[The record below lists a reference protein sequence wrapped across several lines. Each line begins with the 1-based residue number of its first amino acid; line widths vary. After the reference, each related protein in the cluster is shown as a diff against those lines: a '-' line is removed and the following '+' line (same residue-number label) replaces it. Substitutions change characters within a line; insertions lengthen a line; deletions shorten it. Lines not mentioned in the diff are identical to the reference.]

1 MTDYHALRALQ
12 AVIEYQSFD
21 LASKAIGISQSAVTQ
36 RIQNFESFL
45 GTKLLIRKAPY
56 RATEKGK
63 NYLNLL
69 RKVTSLENEILE
81 EDETQ
86 KIKPT
91 LKVAMNR
98 DSLDLF
104 FLDVLSDTK
113 VSNVLALQII
123 ADDQDNTLKYLKS
136 GQVDMCIS
144 SEERPLPNHTSTHL
158 GDMVYSLVCSKK
170 FYKEYFSEGV
180 NKKTLAQAPLVVF
193 DKYDKAQH
201 TYLRDNFKLDKLTK
215 INLMPSVPSFKK
227 AILGGFGY
235 GLLPFIDMEKE
246 IKKKQLVQLNP
257 SKDFSVSLYLH
268 QWEYQREHIKLFNEK
283 LIQAANKLS

>member
-1 MTDYHALRALQ
+1 MIDYHALRALQ
-12 AVIEYQSFD
+12 AVIEYQSFE

-63 NYLNLL
+63 SYLNLL

-81 EDETQ
+81 DDDI
-86 KIKPT
+86 KKAKPT
-91 LKVAMNR
+91 LKIAMNR

-104 FLDVLSDTK
+104 FHDVLTDSK
-113 VSNVLALQII
+113 VSQVLTLQII

-144 SEERPLPNHTSTHL
+144 SEKKPLPNHTSTHL

-180 NKKTLAQAPLVVF
+180 NKKTLSEAPLVVF

-201 TYLRDNFKLDKLTK
+201 TYLKENFKVDKLTK
-215 INLMPSVPSFKK
+215 MNLMPSVSSFKK
-227 AILGGFGY
+227 AILGGYGY

-246 IKKKQLVQLNP
+246 MKKRKFVQLNP
-257 SKDFSVSLYLH
+257 SKNFSVSLFLH

-283 LIQAANKLS
+283 LIKAAQKL

>member
-1 MTDYHALRALQ
+1 MIDYHALRALQ
-12 AVIEYQSFD
+12 AVIEYQSFE

-45 GTKLLIRKAPY
+45 GTKLLIRKTPY

-63 NYLNLL
+63 SYLNLL

-81 EDETQ
+81 DDDI
-86 KIKPT
+86 KKAKPT
-91 LKVAMNR
+91 LKIAMNR

-104 FLDVLSDTK
+104 FLDVLTDTK
-113 VSNVLALQII
+113 VSQVLTLQII

-144 SEERPLPNHTSTHL
+144 SEKKPLPNHTSTHL

-170 FYKEYFSEGV
+170 FYKEYFNEGV
-180 NKKTLAQAPLVVF
+180 NKKTLSEAPLVVF

-201 TYLRDNFKLDKLTK
+201 TYLKENFKVDKLTK
-215 INLMPSVPSFKK
+215 INLMPSVQSFKK
-227 AILGGFGY
+227 AILGGYGY

-246 IKKKQLVQLNP
+246 MKKRKFVQLNP
-257 SKDFSVSLYLH
+257 SKNFSVSLFLH

-283 LIQAANKLS
+283 LIKAAQKL

>member
-1 MTDYHALRALQ
+1 MIDYHALRALQ
-12 AVIEYQSFD
+12 AVIEYQSFE

-45 GTKLLIRKAPY
+45 GTKLLIRKTPY

-63 NYLNLL
+63 SYLNLL

-81 EDETQ
+81 DDDI
-86 KIKPT
+86 KKAKPT
-91 LKVAMNR
+91 LKIAMNR

-104 FLDVLSDTK
+104 FLDVLTDTK
-113 VSNVLALQII
+113 VSQVLTLQII

-144 SEERPLPNHTSTHL
+144 SEKKPLPNHTSTHL

-180 NKKTLAQAPLVVF
+180 TKKTLSEAPLVVF

-201 TYLRDNFKLDKLTK
+201 TYLKENFKLDKLTK
-215 INLMPSVPSFKK
+215 INLMPSVQSFKK
-227 AILGGFGY
+227 AILGGYGY

-246 IKKKQLVQLNP
+246 MKKRKFVQLNP
-257 SKDFSVSLYLH
+257 SKNFSVSLFLH

-283 LIQAANKLS
+283 LIKAAQKL

>member
-1 MTDYHALRALQ
+1 MIDYHALRALQ
-12 AVIEYQSFD
+12 AVIEYQSFE

-63 NYLNLL
+63 SYLNLL

-81 EDETQ
+81 DEDI
-86 KIKPT
+86 KKAKPT
-91 LKVAMNR
+91 LKIAMNR

-104 FLDVLSDTK
+104 FHDVLTDSK
-113 VSNVLALQII
+113 VSQVLTLQII

-144 SEERPLPNHTSTHL
+144 SEKKPLPNHTSTHL

-180 NKKTLAQAPLVVF
+180 NKKTLSEAPLVVF

-201 TYLRDNFKLDKLTK
+201 TYLKENFKVDKLTK
-215 INLMPSVPSFKK
+215 INLMPSVSSFKK
-227 AILGGFGY
+227 AILGGYGY

-246 IKKKQLVQLNP
+246 MKKRKFVQLNP
-257 SKDFSVSLYLH
+257 SKDFSVSLFLH

-283 LIQAANKLS
+283 LIKAAQKL

>member
-1 MTDYHALRALQ
+1 MIDYHALRALQ
-12 AVIEYQSFD
+12 AVIEYQSFE

-63 NYLNLL
+63 SYLNLL

-81 EDETQ
+81 DEDI
-86 KIKPT
+86 KKAKPT
-91 LKVAMNR
+91 LKIAMNR

-104 FLDVLSDTK
+104 FHDVLTDSK
-113 VSNVLALQII
+113 VSQVLTLQII

-144 SEERPLPNHTSTHL
+144 SEKKPLPNHTSTHL

-180 NKKTLAQAPLVVF
+180 NKKTLSEAPLVVF

-201 TYLRDNFKLDKLTK
+201 TYLKENFKVDKLTK
-215 INLMPSVPSFKK
+215 MNLMPSVSSFKK
-227 AILGGFGY
+227 AILGGYGY

-246 IKKKQLVQLNP
+246 MKKRKFVQLNP
-257 SKDFSVSLYLH
+257 SKNFSVSLFLH

-283 LIQAANKLS
+283 LIKAAQKL

>member
-1 MTDYHALRALQ
+1 MIDYHALRALQ
-12 AVIEYQSFD
+12 AVIEYQSFE

-63 NYLNLL
+63 SYLNLL

-81 EDETQ
+81 DDDI
-86 KIKPT
+86 KKAKPT
-91 LKVAMNR
+91 LKIAMNR

-104 FLDVLSDTK
+104 FHDVLTDNK
-113 VSNVLALQII
+113 VSQVLTLQII

-144 SEERPLPNHTSTHL
+144 SEKKPLPNHTSTHL

-180 NKKTLAQAPLVVF
+180 NKKTLSEAPLVVF

-201 TYLRDNFKLDKLTK
+201 TYLRENFKVDKLTK
-215 INLMPSVPSFKK
+215 MNLMPSVSSFKK
-227 AILGGFGY
+227 AILGGYGY
-235 GLLPFIDMEKE
+235 GLLPFIDMERE
-246 IKKKQLVQLNP
+246 MKKRKFVQLNP
-257 SKDFSVSLYLH
+257 SKNFSVSLYLH
-268 QWEYQREHIKLFNEK
+268 QWEYQREHIKIFNEK
-283 LIQAANKLS
+283 LIKAAQKL

>member
-1 MTDYHALRALQ
+1 MIDYHALRALQ

-21 LASKAIGISQSAVTQ
+21 LAAKAIGISQSAVTQ
-36 RIQNFESFL
+36 RIQNFESYL
-45 GTKLLIRKAPY
+45 GKKLLVRNAPY
-56 RATEKGK
+56 HATEDGK
-63 NYLNLL
+63 SYLNLL
-69 RKVTSLENEILE
+69 RKVTSLENEIM
-81 EDETQ
+81 EDFDT
-86 KIKPT
+86 KKTRPTIK
-91 LKVAMNR
+91 LAVNR

-104 FLDVLSDTK
+104 FLDVLSDNKLSQVIT
-113 VSNVLALQII
+113 LQII

-144 SEERPLPNHTSTHL
+144 SESKPLPNHTTTHL

-170 FYKEYFSEGV
+170 FYQRHFKDGV
-180 NKKTLAQAPLVVF
+180 NKNSLAQAPLVVF

-201 TYLRDNFKLDKLTK
+201 TYLKENFKIDKITK

-246 IKKKQLVQLNP
+246 MKKKQLVQLNP
-257 SKDFSVSLYLH
+257 VKDFSVPLYLH

-283 LIQAANKLS
+283 LMNAAKSLA